1 MKQCWNINY
10 KMFFFSIG
18 DGEIRRVNITVN
30 IACKNPLC
38 LNDACYKLCS
48 YHILLLN

>member
-18 DGEIRRVNITVN
+18 DGDIRTVNITVN
-30 IACKNPLC
+30 IACKDSLC
-38 LNDACYKLCS
+38 FNDDCYKLCS
-48 YHILLLN
+48 YHILLVN